1 MKNKAL
7 YNWLELQWR
16 LSNHEK
22 YQHYFKEWIANITNS
37 QINGYEKQRTT
48 ELTQ

>member
-7 YNWLELQWR
+7 YNWLETEWK
-16 LSNHEK
+16 LSNHPK
-22 YQHYFKEWIANITNS
+22 YQHFFKQWIINITQS
-37 QINGYEKQRTT
+37 QIEGYEKQRTT